1 MLILGLETCTPS
13 GGMAVLER
21 AEDGTGRVLASVM
34 VVSGKAQSRLLAASV
49 ADMLKELGL
58 AVDAL
63 DVVAVSHGPGSFT
76 GVRVGLS
83 LAKGLCLPPGG
94 PRLVTLSSL
103 QALAWQAFSGEDVSA
118 VVAMHDALRGEVYA
132 RVVSV
137 SNNSL
142 THDDDKDEV
151 LSVEALMDRWPMRA
165 LVAGE
170 GAFVHRDAL
179 MERLGERVV
188 WPRPDR
194 ALPDAR
200 AVAMVGGMFA
210 AGGRYADVPQAGP
223 LYLRD
228 ATVKLKQR

>member
-21 AEDGTGRVLASVM
+21 ADDGTGRVLASVM

-58 AVDAL
+58 SVGAL

-94 PRLVTLSSL
+94 PRLVTVSSL
-103 QALAWQAFSGEDVSA
+103 EALARHAYSGEDVAA

-132 RVVSV
+132 RIVGV
-137 SNNSL
+137 SNGCL
-142 THDDDKDEV
+142 TEGDDKDEV
-151 LSVEALMDRWPMRA
+151 LSLDALMDRWPERA

-170 GAFVHRDAL
+170 GAFVHREGLAA
-179 MERLGERVV
+179 RLGDRVV

-200 AVAMVGGMFA
+200 TVALIGGMLA
-210 AGGRYADVPQAGP
+210 ARGHYADVLQVGP

-228 ATVKLKQR
+228 ATVKIKQR

>member
-1 MLILGLETCTPS
+1 
-13 GGMAVLER
+13 MAVLER
-21 AEDGTGRVLASVM
+21 ADDGTGRLLASVA

-49 ADMLKELGL
+49 ADMLEELGL
-58 AVDAL
+58 TVGGL

-94 PRLVTLSSL
+94 PRLVTVSSL
-103 QALAWQAFSGEDVSA
+103 EALAWHAYSGEDVAA

-132 RVVSV
+132 RMVSV
-137 SNNSL
+137 SNRGL
-142 THDDDKDEV
+142 TTGNDKDEV
-151 LSVEALMDRWPMRA
+151 LTIDALMERWPGRA

-170 GAFVHRDAL
+170 GALLHREAL
-179 MERLGERVV
+179 VARLGDRVV

-200 AVAMVGGMFA
+200 TVALIGGMLA
-210 AGGRYADVPQAGP
+210 AEGKVADVLKVGP

-228 ATVKLKQR
+228 ATVKVKQR